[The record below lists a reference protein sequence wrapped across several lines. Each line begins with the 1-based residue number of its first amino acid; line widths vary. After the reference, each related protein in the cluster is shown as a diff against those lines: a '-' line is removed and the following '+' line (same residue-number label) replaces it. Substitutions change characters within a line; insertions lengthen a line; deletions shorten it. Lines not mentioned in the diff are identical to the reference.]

1 MTSRTVTQVSQ
12 IKLQTFQ
19 RYRNVLI
26 FADNMETESPVQ
38 YFNGYSKSP
47 AKSLRRSLSDHHR
60 PPLPPKKLGRSP
72 SGEIANKVQKFEQ
85 LAKEGSPPK
94 DDLQKGLWYYKD
106 GLRSPS
112 TPPPRSRSNSLSP
125 SPALGNSTTSLPI
138 CVVPTPK
145 ENGTHNVALKG
156 QPIEPK
162 VITAALASSPKL
174 FEKSEKTVSIPAAFV
189 LTPKTSPSPTPPR
202 TPSPSGG
209 PSRPP
214 RKKTPPVPPPRS
226 SSSVLKKLELE
237 VIYYLQ

>member
-1 MTSRTVTQVSQ
+1 
-12 IKLQTFQ
+12 
-19 RYRNVLI
+19 
-26 FADNMETESPVQ
+26 METESPVQ
-38 YFNGYSKSP
+38 YFNGYHKSSP
-47 AKSLRRSLSDHHR
+47 SKSLRRSLSDHHR

-72 SGEIANKVQKFEQ
+72 SGDIANKVQKFEQ

-138 CVVPTPK
+138 CVQVSAKETPSPTQSPL
-145 ENGTHNVALKG
+145 NLSGGGGPGPVL
-156 QPIEPK
+156 EPK

-174 FEKSEKTVSIPAAFV
+174 FQKSEKTVSIPAAFV
-189 LTPKTSPSPTPPR
+189 LTPKTSPCPTPPR
-202 TPSPSGG
+202 TPSPCGG

-237 VIYYLQ
+237 VRIFVLLFHTYFFLELRFNNNIN

>member
-1 MTSRTVTQVSQ
+1 
-12 IKLQTFQ
+12 
-19 RYRNVLI
+19 
-26 FADNMETESPVQ
+26 METESPVQ
-38 YFNGYSKSP
+38 YFNGYHKSSP
-47 AKSLRRSLSDHHR
+47 SKSLRRSLSDHHR

-72 SGEIANKVQKFEQ
+72 SGDIANKVQKFEQ

-138 CVVPTPK
+138 CVQVSAKETPSPTQSPL
-145 ENGTHNVALKG
+145 NLSGGGGPGPVL
-156 QPIEPK
+156 EPK

-174 FEKSEKTVSIPAAFV
+174 FQKSEKTVSIPAAFV
-189 LTPKTSPSPTPPR
+189 LTPKTSPCPTPPR
-202 TPSPSGG
+202 TPSPCGG

-237 VIYYLQ
+237 VRVFVPLVHTFFWNLD

>member
-1 MTSRTVTQVSQ
+1 
-12 IKLQTFQ
+12 
-19 RYRNVLI
+19 
-26 FADNMETESPVQ
+26 METESPVQ
-38 YFNGYSKSP
+38 YFNGYHSKSP
-47 AKSLRRSLSDHHR
+47 SKSLRRSLSDHHR
-60 PPLPPKKLGRSP
+60 PPLPPKKMGRSP

-138 CVVPTPK
+138 CVQVSAKETVPPHQSPL
-145 ENGTHNVALKG
+145 NNLSKG
-156 QPIEPK
+156 PIEPK

-202 TPSPSGG
+202 TPSPSG

-237 VIYYLQ
+237 VNLYFIHAKFQFPSFKTVVLN